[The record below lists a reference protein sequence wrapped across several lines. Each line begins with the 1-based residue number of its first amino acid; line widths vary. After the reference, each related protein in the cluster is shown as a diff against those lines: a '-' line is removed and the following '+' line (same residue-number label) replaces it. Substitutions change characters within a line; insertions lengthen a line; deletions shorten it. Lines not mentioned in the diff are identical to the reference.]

1 MITPRRIWKMRIGM
15 LRIKLIIV
23 LGIALLYSPLDLSAE
38 QNILQSMEQQFQSIV
53 NAVRPSV
60 VEVIATRVV
69 NDPKLGPVLKQT
81 LSGSSAVVHHHQN
94 IGSGI
99 LIDSDGHIVTTGAVV
114 ADADK
119 IEVKFTCGLL
129 QSATLLGI
137 DGYSNIAVLR
147 AEDGYPTETVL
158 GDSDELRAGSWVV
171 TVGCSYGACPT
182 LSFGIVNGL
191 EVLSDN
197 PHYEAIQ
204 INAPVKP
211 GNSGGAV
218 ANTSGQI
225 VGLITAT
232 LAYPPIAHMNPSLQ
246 ESLISSNI
254 LSGQNISFALPIKTV
269 QTIAKH
275 IMERGEVQRGW
286 LGVSVGHLDA
296 RGLLVTSVVHQSPAA
311 HAGILQRDII
321 VDFNGTPV
329 NTYTD
334 LMRLVT
340 SVAPNTPVKV
350 EVLRDGEHLALDV
363 VLGARD

>member
-1 MITPRRIWKMRIGM
+1 MRLRK
-15 LRIKLIIV
+15 LRIKLAIG
-23 LGIALLYSPLDLSAE
+23 LGIALLYSTSHLSAE

-53 NAVRPSV
+53 NAVKPSV

-69 NDPKLGPVLKQT
+69 SEVRLDPVLKQA
-81 LSGSSAVVHHHQN
+81 LSDRSAVVHHHQN

-114 ADADK
+114 AGADK
-119 IEVKFTCGLL
+119 IEVKFTCGQR
-129 QSATLLGI
+129 QSATLLGV
-137 DGYSNIAVLR
+137 DGYSDIAVLR
-147 AEDGYPTETVL
+147 AKDGYPTETVL
-158 GDSDELRAGSWVV
+158 GDSDQLRAGSWVV

-197 PHYEAIQ
+197 PYYEAIQ

-225 VGLITAT
+225 VGIIIAT
-232 LAYPPIAHMNPSLQ
+232 LAHPPIAHKNRSLEQ
-246 ESLISSNI
+246 PFLSNSI
-254 LSGQNISFALPIKTV
+254 LSGQDISFALPIKTV
-269 QTIAKH
+269 QTIASH
-275 IMERGEVQRGW
+275 IMERGEVPRGW

-296 RGLLVTSVVHQSPAA
+296 RGLLVKSVVNQSPAEN
-311 HAGILQRDII
+311 AGILQRDII

-329 NTYTD
+329 DTFTD
-334 LMRLVT
+334 LIRLVT
-340 SVAPNTPVKV
+340 SLAPNTPVKV
-350 EVLRDGEHLALDV
+350 KVLRGDEHLALDV

>member
-1 MITPRRIWKMRIGM
+1 MRLRK
-15 LRIKLIIV
+15 LRIQLIIGV
-23 LGIALLYSPLDLSAE
+23 GIALFYSTPHLFAA

-53 NAVRPSV
+53 NAVKPSV

-69 NDPKLGPVLKQT
+69 SQVRLDPVLKQALT
-81 LSGSSAVVHHHQN
+81 DNSAVVHHHQN

-99 LIDSDGHIVTTGAVV
+99 LIDPDGHIVTTAAVV
-114 ADADK
+114 ANADK
-119 IEVKFTCGLL
+119 IEVKFTCGQR
-129 QSATLLGI
+129 QSATLLGV
-137 DGYSNIAVLR
+137 DSYSDIAVLR
-147 AEDGYPTETVL
+147 AEDGYPTSTVL
-158 GDSDELRAGSWVV
+158 GDSDQLRAGSWVV

-225 VGLITAT
+225 VGIITAT
-232 LAYPPIAHMNPSLQ
+232 LAHPPIAHRNR
-246 ESLISSNI
+246 SSEPPFLSSKI
-254 LSGQNISFALPIKTV
+254 LSGQDISFALPINTV
-269 QTIAKH
+269 QTIASH
-275 IMERGEVQRGW
+275 IIERGEVRRGW

-296 RGLLVTSVVHQSPAA
+296 RGLLVTSVLNQSPAED
-311 HAGILQRDII
+311 AGILQRDII

-329 NTYTD
+329 NTFTD
-334 LMRLVT
+334 LIRLVT
-340 SVAPNTPVKV
+340 SLAPNTPVTV
-350 EVLRDGEHLALDV
+350 NVLRGDEHLALDV
-363 VLGARD
+363 ILGTRD